1 MIEQQSLRPEHLG
14 LGKASHAL
22 FSELVCA
29 LMLLSLQD
37 TEDLQTKGL
46 YLPPVLTSE
55 IWIHRQRQRF
65 YLSSLCPSFSEQL
78 KWINS
83 FHSSIFHQTV
93 VES

>member
-1 MIEQQSLRPEHLG
+1 MIEQQPLRPEHLG
-14 LGKASHAL
+14 LGEAPHTL

-29 LMLLSLQD
+29 LMLSSLQD
-37 TEDLQTKGL
+37 REDLQTEGL
-46 YLPPVLTSE
+46 YLPRVLTSE
-55 IWIHRQRQRF
+55 IWIHLRQRF